1 MRRNRLPIAAVLAL
15 VLALGACTSRLYR
28 QPEVTLKSV
37 ELGGLGLRG
46 GTLLVN
52 LGVVNPNSFA
62 LNAER
67 LDYSLV
73 IADAGAGSDSTAWL
87 DFATG
92 SYDRAFSVGARD
104 SATVQI
110 PVEFS
115 YAGLGRAGARLLNTG
130 TFDFRAR
137 GTVDVRTP
145 VGKYAVPFQKRG
157 TVSLTGVR

>member
-1 MRRNRLPIAAVLAL
+1 MRRNRLPIFAVLAL
-15 VLALGACTSRLYR
+15 ALALGGCASRLYR

-52 LGVVNPNSFA
+52 LDIVNPNGFA
-62 LNAER
+62 LNADR

-73 IADAGAGSDSTAWL
+73 IADAGAGADSTAWI

-92 SYDRAFSVGARD
+92 SYDRAFSVAARD

-115 YAGLGRAGARLLNTG
+115 YTGLGRAGARLLNTG

-137 GTVDVRTP
+137 GSVDVRTP
-145 VGKYAVPFQKRG
+145 VGRYAVPFQKRG